1 MRGKSAGGNAVS
13 LLLGGGRNSLLQ
25 VLRLHRPAPPS
36 TAYTLIFI
44 ARKCQQHLQHTA
56 IGENGA
62 CAQAAA
68 GSSLQ
73 KLMAE
78 QAKFNRPRLR
88 MLESLPAV
96 AHQSLVSY
104 WQAEQAEDA
113 RRAAAGALALVA
125 AALGQAVD
133 GLAAWRRWRGAEA
146 ATWRRMRAADPA
158 VPVCHRARSHPT
170 TLCISTVHIAG
181 IRNYNLALMFLR
193 NLCSSCVSNTHGK
206 RVRLVYS
213 NNNSAPDV
221 VLLPTDPDGGARGGG
236 DAAPGG
242 LPRPAAPRL
251 RPGRHPAHPRAGAGA
266 RAKQTEEIAE
276 AEGRLSQEEV

>member
-1 MRGKSAGGNAVS
+1 V
-13 LLLGGGRNSLLQ
+13 
-25 VLRLHRPAPPS
+25 
-36 TAYTLIFI
+36 
-44 ARKCQQHLQHTA
+44 QHLQHTA
-56 IGENGA
+56 IGENNA

-73 KLMAE
+73 KLMAK

-88 MLESLPAV
+88 MLESLSAV

-133 GLAAWRRWRGAEA
+133 GLAAWRRWRGAKA

-158 VPVCHRARSHPT
+158 VPVCHRARSRPT

-181 IRNYNLALMFLR
+181 IRNHNLA
-193 NLCSSCVSNTHGK
+193 
-206 RVRLVYS
+206 
-213 NNNSAPDV
+213 
-221 VLLPTDPDGGARGGG
+221 
-236 DAAPGG
+236 
-242 LPRPAAPRL
+242 
-251 RPGRHPAHPRAGAGA
+251 
-266 RAKQTEEIAE
+266 
-276 AEGRLSQEEV
+276 